1 MTTVFRHNLFFA
13 RLHYSSVLMFCL
25 KKKSAF
31 RPIYII
37 LMVHKLAELFPFKR
51 VFKYQPS
58 ESVPAIFH
66 YH

>member
-13 RLHYSSVLMFCL
+13 QLHYSSVNVLFEN
-25 KKKSAF
+25 KSAF

-37 LMVHKLAELFPFKR
+37 LMVHKLAELFPFNR
-51 VFKYQPS
+51 IFKYQPS